1 MIFRI
6 GGASGGVGGAS
17 GEVGEVGGEV
27 GETGET
33 GDGVGEAEAGEA
45 GGGKIAVGG
54 VEGRQI
60 ELGTRLHLAVT
71 VNLCFHRLVLSTTP
85 PVPIIR
91 GFLPREPG
99 RKPYSVQLKAV

>member
-6 GGASGGVGGAS
+6 GEVGDGVGGEVGEAGEAGEVGDGAGEAG
-17 GEVGEVGGEV
+17 GEVGEVGGV
-27 GETGET
+27 G
-33 GDGVGEAEAGEA
+33 V
-45 GGGKIAVGG
+45 GGKIAVGE

-60 ELGTRLHLAVT
+60 ESGMTLHLAVT

-85 PVPIIR
+85 PVPTIR

-99 RKPYSVQLKAV
+99 RRPCSVRLKVV